1 MLTAFP
7 ITHPPTMQKFT
18 LHLNDKILHNW
29 NQNPAKPNPWLL
41 RTMSLFVD
49 LKAVLSANNMP
60 KETIR
65 EFNFKL
71 DNIDVVI
78 LL

>member
-18 LHLNDKILHNW
+18 LHLNDKILHNL
-29 NQNPAKPNPWLL
+29 NRNPAKPNPWLL
-41 RTMSLFVD
+41 RTMSQLVD

-65 EFNFKL
+65 ELNLNF